1 MTNHEND
8 AIPEYSIEIAM
19 INGAKE
25 IRKRKRK
32 RLTTVNL
39 LSKEISLFQ
48 FKRFKTNK
56 INYKKMFLPWK
67 TIFL

>member
-1 MTNHEND
+1 MTNHESD
-8 AIPEYSIEIAM
+8 AIHEHSIEIAM

-25 IRKRKRK
+25 ILKRKRS
-32 RLTTVNL
+32 TTVNL
-39 LSKEISLFQ
+39 LSKEISLSQ

>member
-1 MTNHEND
+1 MTNHDSD
-8 AIPEYSIEIAM
+8 AIHEYSIEIAM

-25 IRKRKRK
+25 IIKRK

-39 LSKEISLFQ
+39 LSKKISLSQ